1 MTYGKL
7 TAHTPMNI
15 RKEVG
20 GKFHKIIKFRKMLN
34 IKTRING
41 LRSEDI
47 ATVGMRVLETVEQS
61 VAEDLKKS
69 LLVT

>member
-1 MTYGKL
+1 
-7 TAHTPMNI
+7 
-15 RKEVG
+15 
-20 GKFHKIIKFRKMLN
+20 MLN

-69 LLVT
+69 LLVTQLLEVTNRFRSAI

>member
-15 RKEVG
+15 RKEAG

-61 VAEDLKKS
+61 VAEELKKS